1 MKLGASFSHPHLI
14 GLNIDPLK
22 AIKEFKNLGLSWI
35 RLGCYWNEIEK
46 EQGKFNFSKLD
57 LLIEYCEKNNLKV
70 VLTIGMK
77 APRNPEY
84 YIPNWLLKKL
94 HLRKLS
100 KIKLDNKVLSDGT
113 LKYLDKAV
121 THFKKN
127 PAIKIWQVEN
137 EPLDPAG
144 PNWLSI
150 DSSFLEEE
158 VRLVKSLNSKRKIL
172 INTWGNELSRRRTY
186 IKALKLAD
194 IVGFDLYFRHPI
206 PYMKFFK
213 KYIGQLDSKVK
224 IKRIVKDVKKQG
236 KDFWIAELQAEPW
249 EPGEIV
255 TKKKNPPSFLP
266 KHFETNLNYAKDL
279 EPEVVLLWG
288 FEYWYWKKE
297 KGDSRYW
304 KSAKEAIKK
313 FQRK

>member
-100 KIKLDNKVLSDGT
+100 KIKL
-113 LKYLDKAV
+113 
-121 THFKKN
+121 
-127 PAIKIWQVEN
+127 
-137 EPLDPAG
+137 
-144 PNWLSI
+144 
-150 DSSFLEEE
+150 
-158 VRLVKSLNSKRKIL
+158 
-172 INTWGNELSRRRTY
+172 
-186 IKALKLAD
+186 AD

-213 KYIGQLDSKVK
+213 KYIGPLDSKVK

-236 KDFWIAELQAEPW
+236 KDFC
-249 EPGEIV
+249 
-255 TKKKNPPSFLP
+255 
-266 KHFETNLNYAKDL
+266 
-279 EPEVVLLWG
+279 
-288 FEYWYWKKE
+288 
-297 KGDSRYW
+297 
-304 KSAKEAIKK
+304 
-313 FQRK
+313 